1 MTLGIFWQFS
11 KTSQNPKVDRV
22 FSLREPGGWVS
33 WALFR
38 VFQAHL
44 QTGKTWS
51 QGGPSPFLKWHREH
65 GDGRPKPTPL
75 GSLGLSK
82 DSDPEP
88 GALEYLSELSNP
100 A

>member
-1 MTLGIFWQFS
+1 MGVLGFVQGVPSPSTDREDLVSGWTL
-11 KTSQNPKVDRV
+11 
-22 FSLREPGGWVS
+22 
-33 WALFR
+33 
-38 VFQAHL
+38 
-44 QTGKTWS
+44 
-51 QGGPSPFLKWHREH
+51 PFLKWHREH